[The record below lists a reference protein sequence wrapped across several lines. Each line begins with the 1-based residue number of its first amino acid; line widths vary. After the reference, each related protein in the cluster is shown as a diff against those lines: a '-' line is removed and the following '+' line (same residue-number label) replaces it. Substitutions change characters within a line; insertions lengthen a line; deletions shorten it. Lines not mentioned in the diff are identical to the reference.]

1 VSLRFLA
8 DENIDQDLVLGL
20 KRRICEIDIV
30 RVQDVGLRT
39 LDDPT
44 ILQWAAEEGR
54 LLISRDIKTIPT
66 FAYERVA
73 AGLAMPGVLVRPP
86 AVSMAVAIRDLSVIA
101 GATQGHEW
109 PTASSISRSAEKVGG
124 KGRFGFEDFIDPASR
139 RPSTFVACF
148 DGVDLRRQVDAV
160 VEYSRPPSPRTRI
173 DTVTTGPFPAISP
186 AHSADPRR
194 RAGIATANSTPPG
207 RSNRDQCGEVA
218 R

>member
-1 VSLRFLA
+1 MSLRFLA

-30 RVQDVGLRT
+30 RVLDVGLRT

-73 AGLAMPGVLVRPP
+73 AGLAMPGVLVLPP

-101 GATQGHEW
+101 GATQAHEW
-109 PTASSISRSAEKVGG
+109 ADRVVYLP
-124 KGRFGFEDFIDPASR
+124 
-139 RPSTFVACF
+139 
-148 DGVDLRRQVDAV
+148 LR
-160 VEYSRPPSPRTRI
+160 
-173 DTVTTGPFPAISP
+173 
-186 AHSADPRR
+186 
-194 RAGIATANSTPPG
+194 
-207 RSNRDQCGEVA
+207 
-218 R
+218 